1 MRCLNVRR
9 DASRLRQQNRELRCT
24 LRRNLGSI
32 LGDIRPLRTVI
43 SNYLWIETR
52 IMSVTE
58 QPSSALQFPALQ
70 PPRRYLFGPGPS
82 MVHPRVYEALSKPIV
97 GHLDPYFIQVMADVQ
112 QLLKT
117 AYGTSDGATLV
128 ISGTGSAGMEAAVTN
143 FVEPGAKLTVFAN
156 GFFSDRLTEMAK
168 RNGAHVVRFEKPWG
182 DTFTD
187 AEAKEFISREKPK
200 VVAYV
205 HAETSTG
212 ALQSGNAI
220 CAAAHESGALVI
232 ADCVTSLGG
241 VPVEFDHTGIDIAYS
256 CTQKGLSSPPGLS
269 PMAMSP
275 RAMEWLRA
283 RTTPSR
289 SWYLD
294 LKLIHDYSTVS
305 HRYHHTAPISMF
317 YALREALLVI
327 NDEGIENRWERH
339 RRSNRS
345 FVKGIE
351 AMGLRMHVPEEH
363 RIATLNTVCVPA
375 GIDEAKVRKR
385 LLDGPGIEIAGGFGP
400 LAGKVFR
407 IGVMGPLATE
417 DNVQFFLKEFKKAL
431 SAEGYSI

>member
-1 MRCLNVRR
+1 
-9 DASRLRQQNRELRCT
+9 
-24 LRRNLGSI
+24 
-32 LGDIRPLRTVI
+32 
-43 SNYLWIETR
+43 
-52 IMSVTE
+52 
-58 QPSSALQFPALQ
+58 
-70 PPRRYLFGPGPS
+70 
-82 MVHPRVYEALSKPIV
+82 MVHPRVYEALAKPIV
-97 GHLDPYFIQVMADVQ
+97 GHLDPYFIQVMGDVQ

-117 AYGTSDGATLV
+117 AYGTTDGATLV
-128 ISGTGSAGMEAAVTN
+128 ISGTGSAGMETAVVN
-143 FVEPGAKLTVFAN
+143 FVDPGAKLAVFAN
-156 GFFSDRLTEMAK
+156 GYFSDRLTEMAK
-168 RNGAHVVRFEKPWG
+168 RQGANVVRFEKAWG
-182 DTFTD
+182 ETYSDD
-187 AEAKEFISREKPK
+187 EAREFIQREKPK
-200 VVAYV
+200 VVAHV

-212 ALQSGNAI
+212 ALQSGKAI
-220 CAAAHESGALVI
+220 CAAAHDAGALVI

-241 VPVEFDHTGIDIAYS
+241 VPVEFDRTGIDVAYS
-256 CTQKGLSSPPGLS
+256 CTQKGLSCTPGLS
-269 PMAMSP
+269 PMAMSAK
-275 RAMEWLRA
+275 AMEFLRA

-327 NDEGIENRWERH
+327 AEEGIEIRWERH
-339 RRSNRS
+339 RRSNKA

-351 AMGLRMHVPEEH
+351 AMGLRMHVPAEH

-375 GIDEAKVRKR
+375 GVDEAKIRKH
-385 LLDGPGIEIAGGFGP
+385 LLDGPGIEIASGFGP

>member
-1 MRCLNVRR
+1 
-9 DASRLRQQNRELRCT
+9 
-24 LRRNLGSI
+24 
-32 LGDIRPLRTVI
+32 
-43 SNYLWIETR
+43 
-52 IMSVTE
+52 MSTIE
-58 QPSSALQFPALQ
+58 QPAALQFPALA

-82 MVHPRVYEALSKPIV
+82 MVHPRVYEALAKPIV
-97 GHLDPYFIQVMADVQ
+97 GHLDPYFIQVMGDVQ

-117 AYGTSDGATLV
+117 TYGTSDRATLV
-128 ISGTGSAGMEAAVTN
+128 ISGTGSAGMEAAIAN
-143 FVEPGAKLTVFAN
+143 FVEPGSKLAVFAN
-156 GFFSDRLTEMAK
+156 GYFSDRLTEMAK
-168 RNGAHVVRFEKPWG
+168 RNGANVVRFEKAWG
-182 DTFTD
+182 ETYTD
-187 AEAKEFISREKPK
+187 DEAKEFIAREKPK

-212 ALQSGNAI
+212 ALQSGSAI
-220 CAAAHESGALVI
+220 CATAHDAGALVI

-241 VPVEFDHTGIDIAYS
+241 VPVEFDKTGIDIAYS
-256 CTQKGLSSPPGLS
+256 CTQKGLSCPPGLS

-327 NDEGIENRWERH
+327 AEEGIENRWERH
-339 RRSNRS
+339 RRCHKA

-351 AMGLRMHVPEEH
+351 AMGMRMHVPEAH
-363 RIATLNTVCVPA
+363 RIATLNTVCVPE
-375 GIDEAKVRKR
+375 GVDEAKVRKQ
-385 LLDGPGIEIAGGFGP
+385 LLNGPGIEIAGGFGP

-417 DNVQFFLKEFKKAL
+417 ENVQFFLKEFKRIL
-431 SAEGYSI
+431 SAEGYSS

>member
-1 MRCLNVRR
+1 
-9 DASRLRQQNRELRCT
+9 
-24 LRRNLGSI
+24 
-32 LGDIRPLRTVI
+32 
-43 SNYLWIETR
+43 
-52 IMSVTE
+52 MSTIE
-58 QPSSALQFPALQ
+58 QPAALQFPALQ

-82 MVHPRVYEALSKPIV
+82 MVHPRVYDALSKPIV
-97 GHLDPYFIQVMADVQ
+97 GHLDAYFIQVMGDVQ

-117 AYGTSDGATLV
+117 AYGTADGATLV

-143 FVEPGAKLTVFAN
+143 FVEPGAKFAVFAN
-156 GFFSDRLTEMAK
+156 GYFSDRLTEMAK
-168 RNGAHVVRFEKPWG
+168 RNGANVVRFEKAWG
-182 DTFTD
+182 ETYTD
-187 AEAKEFISREKPK
+187 DEAREFIKREQPK
-200 VVAYV
+200 IVAYV

-212 ALQSGNAI
+212 ALQSGGAI
-220 CAAAHESGALVI
+220 CSAAHDAGALVI

-241 VPVEFDHTGIDIAYS
+241 VPVGFDRTGIDVAYS
-256 CTQKGLSSPPGLS
+256 CTQKGLSCPPGLS
-269 PMAMSP
+269 PMAMSA

-327 NDEGIENRWERH
+327 AEEGIENRWERH
-339 RRSNRS
+339 RRSNKS

-351 AMGLRMHVPEEH
+351 AMGLRMHVPAEH

-375 GIDEAKVRKR
+375 GVDEAKVRKH

-417 DNVQFFLKEFKKAL
+417 DNVQFFLKEFNVALKA
-431 SAEGYSI
+431 AGYSN

>member
-1 MRCLNVRR
+1 MS
-9 DASRLRQQNRELRCT
+9 AIGQESST
-24 LRRNLGSI
+24 LH
-32 LGDIRPLRTVI
+32 
-43 SNYLWIETR
+43 
-52 IMSVTE
+52 
-58 QPSSALQFPALQ
+58 FPALQ
-70 PPRRYLFGPGPS
+70 PPHRYLFGPGPS
-82 MVHPRVYEALSKPIV
+82 MVHPRVYEALAKPIV

-117 AYGTSDGATLV
+117 TFGTNDGATLV
-128 ISGTGSAGMEAAVTN
+128 ISGTGSAGMEAAVAN
-143 FVEPGAKLTVFAN
+143 FVEPGSTLAVFAN
-156 GFFSDRLTEMAK
+156 GYFSDRLTEMAR
-168 RNGAHVVRFEKPWG
+168 RNGANVVRFEKPWG

-187 AEAKEFISREKPK
+187 YEVREFISREKPK

-212 ALQSGNAI
+212 ALQPGQAI
-220 CAAAHESGALVI
+220 CAAAHDAGALVI

-241 VPVEFDHTGIDIAYS
+241 VPVEFDQTGIDIAYS
-256 CTQKGLSSPPGLS
+256 CTQKGLSCPPGLS

-275 RAMEWLRA
+275 GAMDWLRA
-283 RTTPSR
+283 RSTPSR

-294 LKLIHDYSTVS
+294 LKLIYDYSTVS

-327 NDEGIENRWERH
+327 AEEGIEDRWERH
-339 RRSNRS
+339 RRCHKS

-351 AMGLRMHVPEEH
+351 TMGLRMHVPEEH
-363 RIATLNTVCVPA
+363 RIATLNTVRVPE

-407 IGVMGPLATE
+407 IGVMGPLASE

-431 SAEGYSI
+431 SA

>member
-1 MRCLNVRR
+1 
-9 DASRLRQQNRELRCT
+9 
-24 LRRNLGSI
+24 
-32 LGDIRPLRTVI
+32 
-43 SNYLWIETR
+43 
-52 IMSVTE
+52 MSALE
-58 QPSSALQFPALQ
+58 QPKPQPAAVQYPALQ

-82 MVHPRVYEALSKPIV
+82 MVHPRVYEAMAKPIV
-97 GHLDPYFIQVMADVQ
+97 GHLDPYFIQVMGDVQ
-112 QLLKT
+112 QLLKA
-117 AYGTSDGATLV
+117 AYGTGGATLV
-128 ISGTGSAGMEAAVTN
+128 ISGTGSAGMEAAIAN
-143 FVEPGAKLTVFAN
+143 FVDAGSKLAVFAN
-156 GFFSDRLTEMAK
+156 GYFSDRLTEMAK
-168 RNGAHVVRFEKPWG
+168 RNGANVVRFEKNWG
-182 DTFTD
+182 ETYTD
-187 AEAKEFISREKPK
+187 DEAREFIGREKPK

-212 ALQSGNAI
+212 ASQSGSAI
-220 CAAAHESGALVI
+220 CAAAHDAGALVI

-241 VPVEFDHTGIDIAYS
+241 LPVEFDQTGIDVAYS
-256 CTQKGLSSPPGLS
+256 CTQKGLSCPPGLS

-275 RAMEWLRA
+275 RAMEFLRA
-283 RTTPSR
+283 RTTSPR

-317 YALREALLVI
+317 YALREALTVI
-327 NDEGIENRWERH
+327 SNEGIENRWERH
-339 RRSNRS
+339 RRCNRA

-351 AMGLRMHVPEEH
+351 EIGLRMHVPENH
-363 RIATLNTVCVPA
+363 RIATLNTVCVPQ
-375 GIDEAKVRKR
+375 GVDEGKVRKR

-417 DNVQFFLKEFKKAL
+417 DNVQFFLKEFGKAL

>member
-1 MRCLNVRR
+1 
-9 DASRLRQQNRELRCT
+9 
-24 LRRNLGSI
+24 
-32 LGDIRPLRTVI
+32 
-43 SNYLWIETR
+43 
-52 IMSVTE
+52 MSVTE

-112 QLLKT
+112 LLLKT
-117 AYGTSDGATLV
+117 AYGTRDGATLV

-143 FVEPGAKLTVFAN
+143 FVEPGAKLAVFAN

-168 RNGAHVVRFEKPWG
+168 RNGATVVRFEKPWG
-182 DTFTD
+182 ETFTD
-187 AEAKEFISREKPK
+187 DEAREFIAREKPK
-200 VVAYV
+200 VVAYI

-212 ALQSGNAI
+212 ALQSGLAI
-220 CAAAHESGALVI
+220 CASAHEVGALVI

-241 VPVEFDHTGIDIAYS
+241 VPIEFDRTGIDVAYS
-256 CTQKGLSSPPGLS
+256 CTQKGLSCPPGLS

-327 NDEGIENRWERH
+327 AEEGIENRWERH
-339 RRSNRS
+339 RQSNRS

-351 AMGLRMHVPEEH
+351 AIGLHMHVPAEH

-375 GIDEAKVRKR
+375 GVDEAKVRKR

-431 SAEGYSI
+431 SAEGYSN

>member
-1 MRCLNVRR
+1 MS
-9 DASRLRQQNRELRCT
+9 AIEQQV
-24 LRRNLGSI
+24 
-32 LGDIRPLRTVI
+32 PAV
-43 SNYLWIETR
+43 
-52 IMSVTE
+52 
-58 QPSSALQFPALQ
+58 SSFPALQ

-97 GHLDPYFIQVMADVQ
+97 GHLDPYFIQVMGDVQ
-112 QLLKT
+112 QLVKM
-117 AYGTSDGATLV
+117 AFGTRDGATLV
-128 ISGTGSAGMEAAVTN
+128 ISGTGSAGMEAAVAN
-143 FVEPGAKLTVFAN
+143 FIEPESKIAVFAN
-156 GFFSDRLTEMAK
+156 GYFSDRLTEMAK
-168 RNGAHVVRFEKPWG
+168 RHGANVVRCEKPWG
-182 DTFTD
+182 ETFTD
-187 AEAKEFISREKPK
+187 DEAGEFIAREKPK

-212 ALQSGNAI
+212 ALQSGSAI
-220 CAAAHESGALVI
+220 CAAAHDAGALVI

-241 VPVEFDHTGIDIAYS
+241 VPVEFDRTGIDVAYS
-256 CTQKGLSSPPGLS
+256 CTQKGLSCPPGLS

-275 RAMEWLRA
+275 RAMEWLRG

-327 NDEGIENRWERH
+327 AEEGIENRWGRH
-339 RRSNRS
+339 RRSHQA
-345 FVKGIE
+345 FVKGVE
-351 AMGLRMHVPEEH
+351 AMGLRLHVPEAH
-363 RIATLNTVCVPA
+363 RIATLNTVCVPK
-375 GIDEAKVRKR
+375 GVDEAKVRKH

-417 DNVQFFLKEFKKAL
+417 DNVQFFLKEFVKAL
-431 SAEGYSI
+431 RAEGYSK